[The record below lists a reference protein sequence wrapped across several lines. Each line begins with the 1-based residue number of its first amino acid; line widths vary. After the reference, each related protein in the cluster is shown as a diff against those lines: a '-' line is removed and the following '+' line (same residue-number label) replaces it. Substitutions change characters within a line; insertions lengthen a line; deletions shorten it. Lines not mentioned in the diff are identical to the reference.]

1 MGASLTLFH
10 IRGIPVRVHV
20 SWLVIYGLIAWSL
33 AVGYFPRVL
42 PDTTAL
48 THWATGLVAALLL
61 FVSVFLHELS
71 HALVALRQG
80 LGVSAITLH
89 IFGGVSQLEEE
100 PKSPR
105 EELWMAIVGPLTSF
119 AIALVAGLTGRA
131 AQPAPVLAA
140 ILGYL
145 ALVNAIVGVFN
156 LVPGFP
162 LDGGRVL
169 RAVLWKIKGDL
180 RRATEIAS
188 RAGGVVAMLLIVFGV
203 LRGFAGDF
211 LGGLWFVLIGV
222 FLRQAGQASY
232 QQLLVRRAL
241 EPLAVREVMTRD
253 VVHIPADASVGR
265 AVDDYFWRHHVSSF
279 PVVADGRL
287 VGILSIRQ
295 LGNVPRERWAETTV
309 SDVMQRIDDSLTA
322 APGDDLWAA
331 FQKLSANGLGRLAVV
346 DGGRLA
352 GYLSAKDVLHVLT
365 VSSAGGRG
373 GGHSTVQGKLAA
385 KPRSRRTRQRL
396 ASLLH
401 RHRQR

>member
-1 MGASLTLFH
+1 MSGGLTLFR

-42 PDTTAL
+42 PDTTVL

-71 HALVALRQG
+71 HALVALRHG

-100 PKSPR
+100 PRSPGR
-105 EELWMAIVGPLTSF
+105 EFWMAIVGPLTSF
-119 AIALVAGLTGRA
+119 AIALVAGVA
-131 AQPAPVLAA
+131 ARVTEPVPVVAA

-145 ALVNAIVGVFN
+145 ALVNALVGAFN

-169 RAVLWKIKGDL
+169 RAALWKLKGDL

-188 RAGGVVAMLLIVFGV
+188 RAGGVVAMLLIVLGV

-232 QQLLVRRAL
+232 QQLLVRRTL
-241 EPLAVREVMTRD
+241 EPLAVREIMTRD
-253 VVHIPADASVGR
+253 VVHIAADMPVSR
-265 AVDDYFWRHHVSSF
+265 AVDEVFWRHHVTSF
-279 PVVADGRL
+279 PVLASGRV

-295 LGNVPRERWAETTV
+295 LGNLPRERWAETAV
-309 SDVMQRIDDSLTA
+309 SAVMQRIGDSLTA
-322 APGDDLWAA
+322 APGDDLWTA
-331 FQKLSANGLGRLAVV
+331 FQKLSANGLGRLAIV
-346 DGGRLA
+346 DGERLV
-352 GYLSAKDVLHVLT
+352 GYLSAKDVLHVLA
-365 VSSAGGRG
+365 VSAAGARG
-373 GGHSTVQGKLAA
+373 GGYSVT
-385 KPRSRRTRQRL
+385 RRETLTPTR
-396 ASLLH
+396 A
-401 RHRQR
+401 

>member
-1 MGASLTLFH
+1 MMMGGSLTLFR

-42 PDTTAL
+42 PDTTVL

-71 HALVALRQG
+71 HSLVARRQG

-100 PKSPR
+100 PHSPGK
-105 EELWMAIVGPLTSF
+105 EFWMAIVGPLTSF
-119 AIALVAGLTGRA
+119 AVAIVAGVAAKA
-131 AQPAPVLAA
+131 AQGAPVPAA

-145 ALVNAIVGVFN
+145 ALVNAIVGAFN

-169 RAVLWKIKGDL
+169 RAVLWKVKGDL
-180 RRATEIAS
+180 RLATEMAS
-188 RAGGVVAMLLIVFGV
+188 RAGGVVAILLIVLGIF
-203 LRGFAGDF
+203 RGFAGDF

-241 EPLAVREVMTRD
+241 EPLAVRDVMTRD
-253 VVHIPADASVGR
+253 VIHIGADVPIGR
-265 AVDDYFWRHHVSSF
+265 AVDDFFWRYHVSSF
-279 PVVADGRL
+279 PVVADGR
-287 VGILSIRQ
+287 VAGIVSMRQ
-295 LGNVPRERWAETTV
+295 LGDLPRERWAETAV
-309 SDVMQRIDDSLTA
+309 SNVMRRIGDSLTA
-322 APGDDLWAA
+322 APGDDLWTA
-331 FQKLSANGLGRLAVV
+331 FQKLSTNGLGRLAVV
-346 DGGRLA
+346 DGGRLV
-352 GYLSAKDVLHVLT
+352 GYLSTKDVLHVLAVSTAGARDGRSPLMKRET
-365 VSSAGGRG
+365 VGI
-373 GGHSTVQGKLAA
+373 
-385 KPRSRRTRQRL
+385 PRT
-396 ASLLH
+396 
-401 RHRQR
+401 